1 MKTLL
6 LFLGA
11 GFMPVGLSGQL
22 VLNEFLADPAA
33 DLTGDANGDGVRE
46 SGNDEFIELVNTSGS
61 AVDIGGWTISDA
73 VSLRHTF
80 LGSTMIEDGQAV
92 LVFGGGA
99 PTGSFGG
106 SFVTSSSEGGLGLNN
121 SGDTTEGN
129 GNTSLT
135 LDPDLTGTSYVQHA
149 TLGDASLVFSPGTQ
163 NDGALFLGEAL
174 SLRVDPATFSEGA
187 GVGAASG
194 TVTRSG
200 DLSAILTVTLE
211 SDDVTEL
218 TVPPSVDIPAGEA
231 SAMFMV
237 TAVDDVDSDGMQSV
251 SIRASDPAEEFLAAE
266 VSVVVMDDEAF
277 ELPAIVINELRTD
290 NFEVDTEEYVE
301 IYSATADFS
310 LDRVWLVVLG
320 DSGPDDTSGVVERA
334 FDLNGQSATG
344 NYFLLGNSNMTTAT
358 SDLAVGTNIF
368 ENGDSL
374 TFLLVTEFTG
384 SAGEDLDMDNDGV
397 LDVEPWGEVIDAVSI
412 VEPGDA
418 PSSVGFA
425 YAESLG
431 FTGADVTSD
440 TGFVP
445 AHIFRSPD
453 GAGALFAGPFG
464 SEEEPAID
472 SPGAEN
478 GDVEGS
484 PPEEDLEIIAFSID
498 ADTGVAQMRVRGA
511 GSRVLLLQRSDD
523 LNQLDAWTNVNGG
536 FSESDHPDGSM
547 TLSFAG
553 AFSTVSKRFYRLI
566 EQP

>member
-92 LVFGGGA
+92 LVFGGGT

-106 SFVTSSSEGGLGLNN
+106 SFVTSSSEGALSLNN
-121 SGDTTEGN
+121 SGDTITISNASGEEVISVSYGTEGN

-251 SIRASDPAEEFLAAE
+251 SIRASDPAE
-266 VSVVVMDDEAF
+266 
-277 ELPAIVINELRTD
+277 
-290 NFEVDTEEYVE
+290 
-301 IYSATADFS
+301 
-310 LDRVWLVVLG
+310 
-320 DSGPDDTSGVVERA
+320 
-334 FDLNGQSATG
+334 
-344 NYFLLGNSNMTTAT
+344 
-358 SDLAVGTNIF
+358 
-368 ENGDSL
+368 
-374 TFLLVTEFTG
+374 
-384 SAGEDLDMDNDGV
+384 
-397 LDVEPWGEVIDAVSI
+397 
-412 VEPGDA
+412 
-418 PSSVGFA
+418 
-425 YAESLG
+425 
-431 FTGADVTSD
+431 
-440 TGFVP
+440 
-445 AHIFRSPD
+445 
-453 GAGALFAGPFG
+453 FG
-464 SEEEPAID
+464 
-472 SPGAEN
+472 
-478 GDVEGS
+478 
-484 PPEEDLEIIAFSID
+484 
-498 ADTGVAQMRVRGA
+498 
-511 GSRVLLLQRSDD
+511 
-523 LNQLDAWTNVNGG
+523 
-536 FSESDHPDGSM
+536 
-547 TLSFAG
+547 
-553 AFSTVSKRFYRLI
+553 
-566 EQP
+566 